1 MFLGKFLCVFMSV
14 CNYVTMV
21 LVCICHWTLVHAF
34 VCLHASSV
42 LFGKPALFH
51 MKHHALQLLHMCSQ
65 QEVSHA
71 SHMCQLQELLS
82 IKRQGKC
89 DQATGVN

>member
-1 MFLGKFLCVFMSV
+1 MFLGTFFCVFMSV

-21 LVCICHWTLVHAF
+21 LVYICHWTLVHVF

-51 MKHHALQLLHMCSQ
+51 MKHHALQLLHVFTARGVTCITH
-65 QEVSHA
+65 VSA
-71 SHMCQLQELLS
+71 ARAAINQ
-82 IKRQGKC
+82 KTR
-89 DQATGVN
+89 